1 MTDPEGH
8 PFLDLLLCPVYV
20 VVSLV
25 LAILLVLAGAKM

>member
-25 LAILLVLAGAKM
+25 LAGAKM